1 MKNILYGSNEDG
13 MKPIDFIS
21 ALDGK
26 ILLHANEEI
35 VSRSANVDE
44 LAGVFARHGTKNCIV
59 SSSVD
64 FSEEEGFPK
73 GDAMDLVE
81 KAIEKSKHKPH
92 PPECRS

>member
-1 MKNILYGSNEDG
+1 MN
-13 MKPIDFIS
+13 PIDFIS

-44 LAGVFARHGTKNCIV
+44 LAKVFAKHGTKNCIV

-81 KAIEKSKHKPH
+81 KAIEKSKHNPQ
-92 PPECRS
+92 PPE